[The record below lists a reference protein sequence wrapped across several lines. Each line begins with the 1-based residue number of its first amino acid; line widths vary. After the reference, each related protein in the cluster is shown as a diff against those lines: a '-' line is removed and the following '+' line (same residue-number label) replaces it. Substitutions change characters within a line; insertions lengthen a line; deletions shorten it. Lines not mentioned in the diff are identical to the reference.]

1 MASWAAF
8 EKAAPEIA
16 AAGRAA
22 LFKAGASEVFL
33 TTVPGPGLP
42 RMHVVNVGIVSGR
55 LLVFVQGQSAKA
67 KDLTTDSRYA
77 LHAFQDPAEPHEFL
91 LRGQAVRIADGEL
104 RAQAVAVWPFSPADD
119 YPLFELDIAHA
130 ILGAR
135 PSADDW
141 PPKYASWRAPR
152 ED

>member
-1 MASWAAF
+1 
-8 EKAAPEIA
+8 
-16 AAGRAA
+16 
-22 LFKAGASEVFL
+22 
-33 TTVPGPGLP
+33 
-42 RMHVVNVGIVSGR
+42 
-55 LLVFVQGQSAKA
+55 
-67 KDLTTDSRYA
+67 
-77 LHAFQDPAEPHEFL
+77 
-91 LRGQAVRIADGEL
+91 VRIADGEL

-141 PPKYASWRAPR
+141 PPKYASWRALR

>member
-1 MASWAAF
+1 MASWAEF
-8 EKAAPEIA
+8 EQEAPEIA

-22 LFKAGASEVFL
+22 LFRGGTSEVFL
-33 TTVPGPGLP
+33 TTVPGAGLP

-67 KDLTTDSRYA
+67 KDLTTDGRYA
-77 LHAFQDPAEPHEFL
+77 LHAFQDPAVPDEFL
-91 LRGQAVRIADGEL
+91 LRGRAVLIADSEL
-104 RAQAVAVWPFSPADD
+104 RAQAVANWAFRPADD
-119 YPLFELDIAHA
+119 YPLFELAIAHA

-141 PPKYASWRAPR
+141 PPKYASWRAAK
-152 ED
+152 

>member
-1 MASWAAF
+1 MASWAEF

-22 LFKAGASEVFL
+22 LFRGGASEVFL
-33 TTVPGPGLP
+33 TTVPGAGLP

-55 LLVFVQGQSAKA
+55 LLVFVQGHSAKA
-67 KDLTTDSRYA
+67 KDLTTDGRYA

-91 LRGQAVRIADGEL
+91 LRGRALPITDGE
-104 RAQAVAVWPFSPADD
+104 RRSEAVTDWPFSPADN
-119 YPLFELDIAHA
+119 YPLFELDIGHA

-141 PPKYASWRAPR
+141 PPKYTSWRAAK
-152 ED
+152 

>member
-1 MASWAAF
+1 MMASWAEF
-8 EKAAPEIA
+8 EQGAPEIA

-22 LFKAGASEVFL
+22 LFRGGASEVFL
-33 TTVPGPGLP
+33 TTVPGAGLP

-55 LLVFVQGQSAKA
+55 LLVFVQGQSSKA
-67 KDLTTDSRYA
+67 KDLTTDGRYA
-77 LHAFQDPAEPHEFL
+77 LHAFQDPAVPDEFL
-91 LRGQAVRIADGEL
+91 LRGRALLIADREL
-104 RAQAVAVWPFSPADD
+104 RAKAVADWPFSPADD

-141 PPKYASWRAPR
+141 PPKYASWRAGA
-152 ED
+152 